1 MPETDDDDDE
11 FSSDEAGK
19 LLVLTHGNIVRASF
33 KYIPRMSVSSAVIVC
48 WLQAEMWNLDIVQ
61 REHDQTTLLLDD
73 VTAGYLTITNHS
85 EVSARP
91 AVFHE

>member
-33 KYIPRMSVSSAVIVC
+33 KYIPRVPVSSDVIVC

-85 EVSARP
+85 EVSGRP